1 MRFYVSWY
9 PGDPW
14 YPRYDDDCAMLIS
27 VASVSQV
34 WSLDEFDKTPC
45 YLMLDS
51 GGYRYASVP
60 GERPNPKEIFERQL
74 RIIEGYEVKTILCA
88 LDYPIIDPGASSN
101 QKDRHIDQ
109 TIGYAYELKTLIK
122 QYHVADRVEAM
133 GVVQGYDVSSMAYC
147 AHRLQ
152 AVGFA
157 HHGLGS
163 LAPLK
168 HHEEILERV
177 QAVMDVLGQDL
188 HIFGVSGI
196 ETVAVLR
203 DWGIRSVDSSRPAK
217 AAMYNQIFYSRPF
230 RRFSIAESEDHV
242 GLAMS
247 SDRRLSEPLPCDCPA
262 CGGEAN
268 PDVLRLGKRDY
279 IALRTL
285 HNYWHLKRALQD
297 NRSLNNSSQDTTI

>member
-1 MRFYVSWY
+1 M
-9 PGDPW
+9 
-14 YPRYDDDCAMLIS
+14 A
-27 VASVSQV
+27 
-34 WSLDEFDKTPC
+34 
-45 YLMLDS
+45 
-51 GGYRYASVP
+51 
-60 GERPNPKEIFERQL
+60 
-74 RIIEGYEVKTILCA
+74 
-88 LDYPIIDPGASSN
+88 
-101 QKDRHIDQ
+101 
-109 TIGYAYELKTLIK
+109 
-122 QYHVADRVEAM
+122 
-133 GVVQGYDVSSMAYC
+133 VVQGYDASSMAYC

-297 NRSLNNSSQDTTI
+297 NESPNGLLQDALE

>member
-14 YPRYDDDCAMLIS
+14 YPRYEDDCAMLIS
-27 VASVSQV
+27 VSSVSQV
-34 WSLDEFDKTPC
+34 WSLGEFDKMPR

-51 GGYRYASVP
+51 GGYRYASAP

-74 RIIEGYEVKTILCA
+74 RIIEEHEVETILCA
-88 LDYPIIDPGASSN
+88 LDYPIIDPGASPN

-109 TIGYAYELKTLIK
+109 PAAYAYELKALMDR
-122 QYHVADRVEAM
+122 YHVPDYVGGM
-133 GVVQGYDVSSMAYC
+133 GIVQGYDASSMAYC

-152 AVGFA
+152 AVGLNNY
-157 HHGLGS
+157 GLGS

-168 HHEEILERV
+168 HPEEILERV
-177 QAVMDVLGQDL
+177 EAVMEVLGPDL
-188 HIFGVSGI
+188 HIFGVSAI
-196 ETVAVLR
+196 ETVTALR
-203 DWGIRSVDSSRPAK
+203 DLGIRSVDSSRPAK
-217 AAMYNQIFYSRPF
+217 AAMYNQIFYGPPF
-230 RRFSIAESEDHV
+230 RHFSIAESEDHV

-268 PDVLRLGKRDY
+268 PDVLKLGKRDY

-285 HNYWHLKRALQD
+285 HNYWHLKRALLSD
-297 NRSLNNSSQDTTI
+297 E